1 MAENKII
8 KRWEDYGKKHLLN
21 KTIKMVRYMSDEEQ
35 EAMVWY
41 HKPLVIQL
49 DDGTL
54 LIPSADDEGNEAGA
68 LFGQDSEG
76 EQLIFPVI

>member
-35 EAMVWY
+35 EAMGWY